1 MISVHEAQQQI
12 LSFFSSTELTHI
24 PLIQAEGRI
33 LAQDCMANIDLPP
46 FDNSAMDGFALIA
59 QDTLNATLEN
69 PVYLKVVADIP
80 AGSPSDAVISNGKAA
95 RIMTGA
101 SIPSGADT
109 VVMVEA
115 TDCDYRTPGN
125 SPPEKVAI
133 YQPTK
138 LGTNIRYKGEDIRCG
153 EKIIQSGSNLRP
165 QDLGILAMIGMA
177 QVPVHRTPVMALL
190 SSGDELITA
199 DAPLTNGKIRDANTY
214 TLTACAH
221 KTGSKIIQLGIVSDD
236 RVEIK
241 SALDRAVEEKVDM
254 IVSSAGVS
262 VGAFD
267 FVKEVVEEQGHLEFW
282 KVNVRPGKPLAFGS
296 YRGIPFFGL
305 PGNPVSAFI
314 GFELFVQPVLQKMS
328 GSTSFHHPRLIAR
341 LDEEITSDG
350 RESYLRALL
359 INQNGYWIAKLA
371 EHQGSGNLLS
381 LVRANA
387 LLIVPSGVKSLPA
400 GSKLRYWLPE
410 LILFFST

>member
-1 MISVHEAQQQI
+1 MISVHEAQQRI
-12 LSFFSSTELTHI
+12 LSFFSTTELTNI
-24 PLIQAEGRI
+24 SLIQAEGRI
-33 LAQDCMANIDLPP
+33 LAQDCVSNIDLPP
-46 FDNSAMDGFALIA
+46 FNNSAMDGFAVIA
-59 QDTLNATLEN
+59 QDTLDATPEN

-80 AGSPSDAVISNGKAA
+80 AGRPSDIVISFGMAA

-101 SIPSGADT
+101 SVPSGADA

-115 TDCDYRTPGN
+115 TDCDYRTPGILL
-125 SPPEKVAI
+125 PEKVAI
-133 YQPTK
+133 FQPCAS
-138 LGTNIRYKGEDIRCG
+138 GTNIRLKGEDIRSG
-153 EKIIQSGSNLRP
+153 EKIIQRGSNLRP
-165 QDLGILAMIGMA
+165 QDLGILAMVGMA
-177 QVPVHRTPVMALL
+177 QVPVYRAPVLALL
-190 SSGDELITA
+190 SSGDELITV
-199 DAPLTNGKIRDANTY
+199 DEPLTNGKIRDANTY

-221 KTGSKIIQLGIVSDD
+221 KTGTKVIQLGIVPDD
-236 RVEIK
+236 RGAIK

-267 FVKEVVEEQGHLEFW
+267 FVREVVEEQGRLEFW
-282 KVNVRPGKPLAFGS
+282 KVNLRPGKPLAFGM

-314 GFELFVQPVLQKMS
+314 GFELFVRPVLQKMN
-328 GSTSFHHPRLIAR
+328 GSPSIHRSRLIAR
-341 LDEEITSDG
+341 LEEEITSDG
-350 RESYLRALL
+350 RESYLRASLT
-359 INQNGYWIAKLA
+359 NQDGYWTAKLT

-400 GSKLRYWLPE
+400 GTNIEAWF
-410 LILFFST
+410 I